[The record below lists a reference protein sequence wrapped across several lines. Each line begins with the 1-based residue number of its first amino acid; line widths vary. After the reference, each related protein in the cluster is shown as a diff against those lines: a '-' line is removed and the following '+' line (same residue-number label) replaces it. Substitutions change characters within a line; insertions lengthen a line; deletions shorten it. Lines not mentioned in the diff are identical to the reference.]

1 MDSGPYLV
9 IGGYSSP
16 VVSGCVYIFIPYRYE
31 PERKGVWGG
40 GISGEQSVNQNLTLL
55 IDINNEP
62 NLLNFQLK
70 KCKCRLVVKWFV

>member
-31 PERKGVWGG
+31 PGQREKGGVGG
-40 GISGEQSVNQNLTLL
+40 GISGEQ
-55 IDINNEP
+55 
-62 NLLNFQLK
+62 
-70 KCKCRLVVKWFV
+70 